1 MIGAATT
8 PGAAP
13 TDPTAALLATLDS
26 NVRIRDLGQRLIESS
41 RETVLL
47 ALELWEA
54 VVDEATRQQQ
64 RAAEETGLGWIASL
78 ADTQA
83 YYAREFT
90 RLVAEAARDAI
101 E

>member
-1 MIGAATT
+1 MIGAAM

-13 TDPTAALLATLDS
+13 TDPTAALRSTLDS
-26 NVRIRDLGQRLIESS
+26 SVRIRDLGQRLIEST
-41 RETVLL
+41 RETVLV

-54 VVDEATRQQQ
+54 MVDEATRQQQ
-64 RAAEETGLGWIASL
+64 RVADETGLGWIASV

-90 RLVAEAARDAI
+90 RLVVEAARDAI